1 VNRTNFSKRSL
12 TIIANVNFKS
22 KSGLTPLM
30 LAIQYNR
37 SEIVSKLLSKSADI
51 KVTDPNG
58 ITPLSMASRLGNTAI
73 MEHLL
78 RAGAECDDGSLHDAA
93 RELRCDIM
101 RVLIKFGH
109 KPDYPSDRHDGRSAL
124 AEVCLNAVNRHP
136 IPTSMLLEEAVQCLV
151 AGGADIRLRIQS
163 ENASEKTIFHFALDS
178 LNPMLI
184 LPVLLKIMWE
194 YVNED
199 CFLYEDGVH
208 TYSLTKYVE
217 KDLYQGPG
225 DQKESIIR
233 SLKNKRVVDRFW
245 ATDVDAEQ
253 PSDCCGAPEYIKN
266 EAIRQKLRRKQ
277 LEELHQ
283 DAMAA
288 LELKRLTA
296 LRNVEIMDITKAAE
310 IRAEREKAQ
319 AAMQLLA
326 ERAEAQ
332 MQLDSRAETERLRL
346 LDQRHAR
353 EADHMRAQAAIQ
365 LSTQRALKQESFE
378 QERARNALQIEHM
391 QAKISKETDGRR
403 AILAIEH
410 QGREDHEKYDKKMH
424 EREMARVKMQK
435 SLVENSTRLAGS
447 LQGSGM
453 TQRQIGYITGE
464 VP

>member
-1 VNRTNFSKRSL
+1 MTV
-12 TIIANVNFKS
+12 ANVNFKS
-22 KSGLTPLM
+22 KSSLTPLM
-30 LAIQYNR
+30 LAIQYHR
-37 SEIVSKLLSKSADI
+37 SEIVSKLLSKFADV
-51 KVTDPNG
+51 KVTDQNG

-93 RELRCDIM
+93 RELRCDTL

-109 KPDYPSDRHDGRSAL
+109 KPDYPSDRHEGRSAL
-124 AEVCLNAVNRHP
+124 AELCLNAVNGHP
-136 IPTSMLLEEAVQCLV
+136 APTSMLLEEAVQCLV
-151 AGGADIRLRIQS
+151 AGGADIRLRVRS

-184 LPVLLKIMWE
+184 LPVLLKVMWE
-194 YVNED
+194 YVNDD
-199 CFLYEDGVH
+199 CFLYEDGMY

-217 KDLYQGPG
+217 KDLYHGPG

-233 SLKNKRVVDRFW
+233 SLKNKRVIDRFW
-245 ATDVDAEQ
+245 ATDVNAEQ
-253 PSDCCGAPEYIKN
+253 PLDYCGAPDYIKN
-266 EAIRQKLRRKQ
+266 EAIRQMLRRKQ
-277 LEELHQ
+277 LEEQHQ

-288 LELKRLTA
+288 LELKRKIA
-296 LRNVEIMDITKAAE
+296 MRNVEIMDITKAAE

-319 AAMQLLA
+319 AAMQLNA
-326 ERAEAQ
+326 ERAESQ
-332 MQLDSRAETERLRL
+332 MRLDSRAETERLRL

-365 LSTQRALKQESFE
+365 LSTQRALKQESIDA
-378 QERARNALQIEHM
+378 ERARNMLQIEHM
-391 QAKISKETDGRR
+391 DAKIRKESDGRR
-403 AILAIEH
+403 TILAIEN
-410 QGREDHEKYDKKMH
+410 QSREDHEKYDKRMH

-435 SLVENSTRLAGS
+435 ALVENSTRLAGS

-453 TQRQIGYITGE
+453 NQRQIGYITGE